1 MAQASF
7 HFPRG
12 FLWGTATASH
22 QVEGNNSNNN
32 WAAWEQQ
39 SGRILDGQKSGL
51 ACDWWNGRWREDFL
65 RAAETGQNAHRLSV
79 EWSRIQPAPDR
90 WDEQA
95 LDRYLEMVRTL
106 KELNITPMVT
116 LYHFTHP
123 IWLEQQ
129 GGWENE
135 KVVALFTQ
143 FTQRVVAALKD
154 YVSLWCTLNE
164 PNVFAYS
171 GYLDGIWPPGKKDMA
186 AFFRV
191 SVNLVQAHAAAYHA
205 IHSIQPQARV
215 GLAINYRS
223 LVPAKRWFLP
233 DRWVSRIA
241 SATFNDLFPFAA
253 QTGKMRFLHRR
264 QRVKEAIGTQDFIG
278 LNYYTRDYVALNLLK
293 FKELF
298 MRRFFRSEALK
309 SPTGF
314 FANEP
319 DGMFEALKWCLQ
331 FKLPIIITE
340 NGVEDSD
347 DRLRPRYLAEHL
359 RQVWRAV
366 NFNWPVKGYFHWSLV
381 DNFEWERGWTQR
393 FGLWKLDEHTQART
407 KRPSADFYA
416 EICRENGLSAEMVA
430 RYAPDAFAE
439 MFPN

>member
-1 MAQASF
+1 MAQATF

-12 FLWGTATASH
+12 FLWGTATSAH

-32 WAAWEQQ
+32 WYAWEQQ
-39 SGRILDGQKSGL
+39 PGRILGGHKSGT
-51 ACDWWNGRWREDFL
+51 ACDWWSGRWREDFL
-65 RAAETGQNAHRLSV
+65 RAAEGGQNAHRLSV

-95 LDRYLEMVRTL
+95 LDRYLEMVRVL

-116 LYHFTHP
+116 LHHFTQP
-123 IWLEQQ
+123 LWLEQQ

-135 KVVALFTQ
+135 KVVALFSQ
-143 FTQRVVAALKD
+143 FTRRVVDALKD

-171 GYLDGIWPPGKKDMA
+171 GYQDGIWPPGKKNLGS
-186 AFFRV
+186 FFRV
-191 SVNLVQAHAAAYHA
+191 SVNLMKAHAAAYHD

-223 LVPAKRWFLP
+223 LVPAKPWFPP
-233 DRWVSRIA
+233 DRWMSRIA
-241 SATFNDLFPFAA
+241 ASFNNMFPCATQD
-253 QTGKMRFLHRR
+253 GVMRFLHRR
-264 QRVKEAIGTQDFIG
+264 QRVSEAKGTQDFIG

-293 FKELF
+293 IKDLF
-298 MRRFFRSEALK
+298 MRRFFRPEALK
-309 SPTGF
+309 SIHGF

-319 DGMFEALKWCLQ
+319 DGMFEALKWSLQ

-340 NGVEDSD
+340 NGVEDPG

-359 RQVWRAV
+359 RQVWRGV

-393 FGLWKLDEHTQART
+393 FGLWKLDEQTQART
-407 KRPSADFYA
+407 KRPSADFFA
-416 EICRENGLSAEMVA
+416 EICRENGLSADLVA
-430 RYAPDAFAE
+430 RYAPDAFVE
-439 MFPN
+439 LFPN